1 MEGSKQTGC
10 SRRDVKY
17 QKAMRQLEEI
27 VAKIENEAIDVDELS
42 SKVKEAVS
50 LVKLCKDKIA
60 KAEMEVKKV
69 VDGLE
74 EL

>member
-1 MEGSKQTGC
+1 MS
-10 SRRDVKY
+10 DVKY

-27 VAKIENEAIDVDELS
+27 VAKIENETIDVDELS

-50 LVKLCKDKIA
+50 LVKLCKDKIE

-74 EL
+74 DL

>member
-1 MEGSKQTGC
+1 MS
-10 SRRDVKY
+10 DVKY

-50 LVKLCKDKIA
+50 LVKLCKDKIE

-74 EL
+74 GL